1 MHGKRRYVKST
12 HGGYLVAVRLLV
24 PLLLA
29 ALVLPAAARAELVA
43 PGVTEGALAVARD
56 GSPGVAWVDGR
67 RLLVATRAG
76 AWRAAPVATLPSLEG
91 RVAGVSE
98 NAVLVEGRRSW
109 IRLVVRSGGRW
120 RVLTVRNA
128 PKRALLGVSGLA
140 LDAAGR
146 PAVAYAI
153 QEANEDTSLH
163 LVRMGTN
170 GRLTSTR
177 ITTKG
182 FPKSVAPPAATP
194 VLLPDRTVR
203 VAETFSQRGANAI
216 LWRREG
222 KRWWG
227 RVLHASALGSAA
239 LPVYAA
245 AAAEGV
251 YLAWTIPYPGFGQSN
266 LVLSSHL
273 DRSRSTVLHPN
284 ALAAGLVLGP
294 AGPEVA
300 ANEPV
305 QGLVAGFI
313 TGAAQTELDG
323 RIVGYAATPSGGR
336 QLLLARSEGLE
347 WFELPAAP
355 VVRILADAETWRV
368 QGATAGTVTIYE
380 EAAGSP
386 RHSVFEAAV
395 GPDGAFN
402 FSLPIVP
409 GATYRA
415 VWVDP
420 ATGVPY
426 ARLLRP

>member
-1 MHGKRRYVKST
+1 M
-12 HGGYLVAVRLLV
+12 AVRLLFPV
-24 PLLLA
+24 LLA
-29 ALVLPAAARAELVA
+29 ALVLPAAGRAEVVA
-43 PGVTEGALAVARD
+43 PDVTEAALAVARD
-56 GSPGVAWVDGR
+56 GSPRVAWIDGR
-67 RLLVATRAG
+67 RLLVATRGASWRAG
-76 AWRAAPVATLPSLEG
+76 AVATLPSVGG

-98 NAVLVEGRRSW
+98 SAVLVEGRRSW
-109 IRLVVRSGGRW
+109 IRLVVRSGNRW

-128 PKRALLGVSGLA
+128 PKRALLGASGLA
-140 LDAAGR
+140 IDAGGR

-153 QEANEDTSLH
+153 QEANDDTSLH
-163 LVRMGTN
+163 LVRMAAN
-170 GRLTSTR
+170 GRLASTR

-182 FPKSVAPPAATP
+182 FPKSIAPPAAAP

-203 VAETFSQRGANAI
+203 VVETFSQRGANAI

-222 KRWWG
+222 TRWWG

-239 LPVYAA
+239 LPVYTAA
-245 AAAEGV
+245 APEGV
-251 YLAWTIPYPGFGQSN
+251 YVAWTIPYPSFGQAN

-300 ANEPV
+300 ANEPF
-305 QGLVAGFI
+305 QGLFAGVVI
-313 TGAAQTELDG
+313 GGAQAEVDG
-323 RIVGYAATPSGGR
+323 RILGYAATPTGGR
-336 QLLLARSEGLE
+336 QLLLSRPSGLE
-347 WFELPAAP
+347 WFELPATPA
-355 VVRILADAETWRV
+355 VQIVADAESWRV
-368 QGATAGTVTIYE
+368 RGATGGTVTIYE
-380 EAAGSP
+380 EAAGRP
-386 RHSVFEAAV
+386 RHSVFEAPVAA
-395 GPDGAFN
+395 DGAFS

-409 GATYRA
+409 GAGYRA

>member
-1 MHGKRRYVKST
+1 M
-12 HGGYLVAVRLLV
+12 AVRLLLT
-24 PLLLA
+24 LLLA
-29 ALVLPAAARAELVA
+29 ALVLPAAGRPELVA
-43 PGVTEGALAVARD
+43 PGVTDAALGVARD
-56 GSPGVAWVDGR
+56 GSPRVAWIDGR
-67 RLLVATRAG
+67 QLLVATRG
-76 AWRAAPVATLPSLEG
+76 PGWRATAIATLPSVGG

-109 IRLVVRSGGRW
+109 IRLVVRSGSRW
-120 RVLTVRNA
+120 RVVTVRNA
-128 PKRALLGVSGLA
+128 PKRALLGASGLA
-140 LDAAGR
+140 IDAVGR

-153 QEANEDTSLH
+153 QEANDDTSLH

-177 ITTKG
+177 ITTRG
-182 FPKSVAPPAATP
+182 FPKSVAPPAAAP

-203 VAETFSQRGANAI
+203 VVETFSQRGANAI
-216 LWRREG
+216 LWRRDG
-222 KRWWG
+222 ARWWG

-239 LPVYAA
+239 LPVYSAA
-245 AAAEGV
+245 APEGV
-251 YLAWTIPYPGFGQSN
+251 YVAWTIPYSSFGQSN

-300 ANEPV
+300 ANEPF
-305 QGLVAGFI
+305 QGLFAGIVAG
-313 TGAAQTELDG
+313 GAQAELDG
-323 RIVGYAATPSGGR
+323 RILGYAATPTGGR
-336 QLLLARSEGLE
+336 ELLLSRQTGLE
-347 WFELPAAP
+347 WFELPGAP
-355 VVRILADAETWRV
+355 TVQIVSDAESWRV
-368 QGATAGTVTIYE
+368 QGATGGTVTIYE
-380 EAAGSP
+380 EAAGQP
-386 RHSVFEAAV
+386 RHSVFEAPVAA
-395 GPDGAFN
+395 DGAFS

-409 GATYRA
+409 GANYRA

>member
-1 MHGKRRYVKST
+1 
-12 HGGYLVAVRLLV
+12 VAVRLLF
-24 PLLLA
+24 PLLLT
-29 ALVLPAAARAELVA
+29 ALVLPAAARAEVVA
-43 PGVTEGALAVARD
+43 PGVSEAALAVARD
-56 GSPGVAWVDGR
+56 GSPRVAWIDGR
-67 RLLVATRAG
+67 RLMVATRAG

-109 IRLVVRSGGRW
+109 IRLVVRSGNRW
-120 RVLTVRNA
+120 RVLVVRNA
-128 PKRALLGVSGLA
+128 PKRALLGASGLA
-140 LDAAGR
+140 IDAAGR

-153 QEANEDTSLH
+153 QEANDDTSLH

-182 FPKSVAPPAATP
+182 FPKSVAPPAAAP

-203 VAETFSQRGANAI
+203 VVETFSQRGANAI

-227 RVLHASALGSAA
+227 RVLHASALGSGA

-245 AAAEGV
+245 AAPEGV
-251 YLAWTIPYPGFGQSN
+251 YVAWTIPYPTFGQSN
-266 LVLSSHL
+266 LVLSSHV
-273 DRSRSTVLHPN
+273 DRSRSTVLNSN
-284 ALAAGLVLGP
+284 AFAAGLVLGA
-294 AGPEVA
+294 AGPEIA
-300 ANEPV
+300 ANEPF
-305 QGLVAGFI
+305 QGLVAGFV
-313 TGAAQTELDG
+313 TGGAQAEVDG
-323 RIVGYAATPSGGR
+323 RILGYAATPTGGR
-336 QLLLARSEGLE
+336 QLLLARDGGLQ

-355 VVRILADAETWRV
+355 NVRVVADAESWRV

-380 EAAGSP
+380 ETAGQP
-386 RHSVFEAAV
+386 RRSVFEAPVAA
-395 GPDGAFN
+395 DGAFS

-409 GATYRA
+409 GAAYRA
-415 VWVDP
+415 VWIDP

>member
-1 MHGKRRYVKST
+1 
-12 HGGYLVAVRLLV
+12 VRLLF

-29 ALVLPAAARAELVA
+29 ALVLPAAGRAELVA
-43 PGVTEGALAVARD
+43 PGVTEAALAVARD
-56 GSPGVAWVDGR
+56 GSPRVAWIDGR
-67 RLLVATRAG
+67 RLLVAARGPT
-76 AWRAAPVATLPSLEG
+76 WRAAAIATLPSVGG

-109 IRLVVRSGGRW
+109 IRLVVRSGNRW
-120 RVLTVRNA
+120 RVLTVTNA
-128 PKRALLGVSGLA
+128 PKRALLGASGLA
-140 LDAAGR
+140 IDAAGR

-153 QEANEDTSLH
+153 QEANDDTSLH

-182 FPKSVAPPAATP
+182 FPKSVAPPAAAP
-194 VLLPDRTVR
+194 VLLSDRTVR
-203 VAETFSQRGANAI
+203 VVETFSQRGANAI

-222 KRWWG
+222 TRWWG

-239 LPVYAA
+239 LPVYTAA
-245 AAAEGV
+245 APQGV
-251 YLAWTIPYPGFGQSN
+251 YVAWTIPYPSFGQTN

-273 DRSRSTVLHPN
+273 DRSNSIVLHPN

-294 AGPEVA
+294 SGPEVA

-305 QGLVAGFI
+305 QGLFAGI
-313 TGAAQTELDG
+313 VTGGAQAEVDG
-323 RIVGYAATPSGGR
+323 RILGYAATPSGGR
-336 QLLLARSEGLE
+336 QLLLSRPTGLE
-347 WFELPAAP
+347 WFELPGAP
-355 VVRILADAETWRV
+355 AVQIVADAESWRL
-368 QGATAGTVTIYE
+368 QGANGGTVTIYE
-380 EAAGSP
+380 EAAGQP
-386 RHSVFEAAV
+386 RHSVFEAPVAA
-395 GPDGAFN
+395 DGAFS

-409 GATYRA
+409 GANYRA